1 MIKFTLV
8 EDELNLFR
16 EVLANSVVSEM
27 KRLEEDVSIE
37 YCSGNERT
45 LKMMPYMEAVRRL
58 SSLYMKSINEMEV
71 VDG

>member
-8 EDELNLFR
+8 GDELNLFR

-58 SSLYMKSINEMEV
+58 SSLYMKSINDMEV

>member
-8 EDELNLFR
+8 GDELNLFR
-16 EVLANSVVSEM
+16 EVLAATVISEM
-27 KRLEEDVSIE
+27 KRLEEDISLE
-37 YCSGNERT
+37 YCSGDERT
-45 LKMMPYMEAVRRL
+45 LKMLPYMEAVRRL

>member
-27 KRLEEDVSIE
+27 KRLEEDVSLE

-58 SSLYMKSINEMEV
+58 SSLYMKSINDMEV

>member
-27 KRLEEDVSIE
+27 KRLEEDVSLE

-58 SSLYMKSINEMEV
+58 SSLYMKSISEMEV

>member
-27 KRLEEDVSIE
+27 KRLEEDVSLE

-58 SSLYMKSINEMEV
+58 SSLYMKSIEEMEV

>member
-8 EDELNLFR
+8 GDELNLFR

-58 SSLYMKSINEMEV
+58 SSLYMKSISEMEV

>member
-8 EDELNLFR
+8 GDELNLFR

-27 KRLEEDVSIE
+27 KRLGEDVSLE